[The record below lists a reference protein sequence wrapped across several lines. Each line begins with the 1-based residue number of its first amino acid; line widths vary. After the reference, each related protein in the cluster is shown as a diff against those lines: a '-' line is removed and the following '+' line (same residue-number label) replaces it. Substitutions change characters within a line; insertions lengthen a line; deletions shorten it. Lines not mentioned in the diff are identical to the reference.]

1 LTGVNTTFQVLGPL
15 AVRANGA
22 PVELGAPKQRALL
35 ATLLLHAGET
45 MPRHRLVEAVWGEAP
60 PSSAAQSLQVYAHN
74 LRRALGAERI
84 ETVGT
89 GYRFVLDA
97 DELDL
102 AQFERLLER
111 ARVAI
116 DGGRPADAADDTRR
130 ALELWRGQALA
141 DLGEEPIAAE
151 AARIDDLRLDANE
164 LSVDAQLALGAH
176 VDVLPELER
185 LIAAEPYRERFRE
198 QHIVALYRSG
208 RQTDALAAYR
218 DARRTVVD
226 ELGVEPGPALQE
238 LERAVLRQDGSLTAP
253 ARPGTG
259 PLQLPRPATP
269 LLGRR
274 LEVAA
279 AAALLRRE
287 DVRLLTLT
295 GPGGTGKTRLALA
308 LAEELAPEFRGGAVF
323 VELSPIRDP
332 AFALPTIADALGV
345 APDEVAPLLRD
356 SSTLLVLDN
365 VEQLLPNVEFVSELL
380 ESPRVRVLVT
390 SRSPLRLTGEHEYP
404 VPPIEITDAVALFEA
419 RARAVDPG
427 FHASSGELA
436 EICRRLDGLPLAIEL
451 AAARVKVLSTRAIAA
466 RLGRALDLLT
476 GGARDLPERQQ
487 TLRSTLDW
495 SHELLDERE
504 QAAFARLAVFP
515 AAFDLDAVEHVVDLA
530 DPLDLLTALV
540 DESLVRR
547 TADGRF
553 TLLATIREYA
563 LERLAEP
570 GEESDARRRHALYF
584 LHRAEEA
591 ATVLIGGGD
600 GLVAL
605 LDELA
610 EAHDDFR
617 AALGWA
623 AEVGELELEV
633 RFAIA
638 LRQFWQVR
646 GELREGRQYF
656 DSLIERCVEPRLRAP
671 VLGHGGTFYFRLG
684 DPATAKTLW
693 EEALTLN
700 RTLGDRDELGRC
712 LGELAG
718 VEIVAGN
725 LDRAVA
731 LYDECTPIYRELN
744 QHQRLAQALAN
755 LGAVAM
761 MRGDLEESIRYGNEA
776 IALQR
781 ARVDLDTLSISLHNR
796 GHAKLALN
804 DTTGAQTDL
813 AESFSLARSLGYRE
827 VIAHC
832 LRTAAALALALNDTL
847 RAAQLFGASDEEFA
861 ALGVTPTPDEQ
872 ETREQILA
880 ALEDALG
887 AEQSETLRRE
897 GASLPHEELVEPV
910 LGSAATV

>member
-1 LTGVNTTFQVLGPL
+1 MTGVETTFQVLGPL
-15 AVRANGA
+15 AVLANGA
-22 PVELGAPKQRALL
+22 PVELGAPKQRSLL
-35 ATLLLHAGET
+35 ATLLLCAGET
-45 MPRHRLVEAVWGEAP
+45 VPRHRLVEAVWGEAP

-84 ETVGT
+84 KTVGT

-102 AQFERLLER
+102 AQFQRLLER
-111 ARVAI
+111 ARAAI
-116 DGGRPADAADDTRR
+116 DGGRPADAADDARR

-151 AARIDDLRLDANE
+151 AARLDDLRLDANE

-176 VDVLPELER
+176 VEVLPELER
-185 LIAAEPYRERFRE
+185 LITAEPYRERFRE
-198 QHIVALYRSG
+198 QQIVALYRSG

-218 DARRTVVD
+218 DARRTLVD

-238 LERAVLRQDGSLTAP
+238 LERAVLRQDASLAAP

-323 VELSPIRDP
+323 VELAPIRDP
-332 AFALPTIADALGV
+332 AFALPTIAEALGV
-345 APDEVAPLLRD
+345 APDEVAARLRD
-356 SSTLLVLDN
+356 TSTLLVLDN
-365 VEQLLPNVEFVSELL
+365 VEQLLPDVAFVTELL
-380 ESPRVRVLVT
+380 ESPRVHVLVT

-404 VPPIEITDAVALFEA
+404 VPSIEITDAVALFEA

-427 FHASSGELA
+427 FHAPVDELA

-451 AAARVKVLSTRAIAA
+451 AAARVKVLSTGAIAT

-495 SHELLDERE
+495 SHDLLDEHERT
-504 QAAFARLAVFP
+504 AFARFAVFP
-515 AAFDLDAVEHVVDLA
+515 AVFDVDAAEHVVDL
-530 DPLDLLTALV
+530 DGSLDVLTALI

-563 LERLAEP
+563 SERLAER

-584 LHRAEEA
+584 VERAERA
-591 ATVLIGGGD
+591 APVLISGGTE
-600 GLVAL
+600 LAAV
-605 LDELA
+605 LDEL
-610 EAHDDFR
+610 ESAHDDFR

-633 RFAIA
+633 RLAVA

-646 GELREGRQYF
+646 GELREGRRYF
-656 DSLIERCVEPRLRAP
+656 DSLTERCAEPRLRAL
-671 VLGHGGTFYFRLG
+671 VLGHGGMFHFRLG
-684 DPATAKTLW
+684 HAASAKTLW
-693 EEALTLN
+693 EEALALN
-700 RTLGDRDELGRC
+700 RMLGDRDELGRC
-712 LGELAG
+712 LGELGG
-718 VEIVAGN
+718 VAIATGD
-725 LDRAVA
+725 LDQAVA
-731 LYDECTPIYRELN
+731 LYDEGTAIYRELD
-744 QHQRLAQALAN
+744 QQQRLAQALSN
-755 LGAVAM
+755 LGMVAM
-761 MRGDLEESIRYGNEA
+761 MRGDLEQSISYGDEA
-776 IALQR
+776 IAIQR
-781 ARVDLDTLSISLHNR
+781 ARDDLDALAISLHNR
-796 GHAKLALN
+796 GHTKVALS
-804 DTTGAQTDL
+804 DLTGAQTDL
-813 AESFSLARSLGYRE
+813 AESFAVARSLGYRE

-832 LRTAAALALALNDTL
+832 LGTAAELALARDDAL
-847 RAAQLFGASDEEFA
+847 RAAQLVGASDEEFA
-861 ALGVTPTPDEQ
+861 ALGVTPAGEEL
-872 ETREQILA
+872 ETRERVLVALA
-880 ALEDALG
+880 EALG
-887 AEQSETLRRE
+887 AEQLEASRRE
-897 GASLPHEELVEPV
+897 GAALPHEELVEPV
-910 LGSAATV
+910 LGTNKG